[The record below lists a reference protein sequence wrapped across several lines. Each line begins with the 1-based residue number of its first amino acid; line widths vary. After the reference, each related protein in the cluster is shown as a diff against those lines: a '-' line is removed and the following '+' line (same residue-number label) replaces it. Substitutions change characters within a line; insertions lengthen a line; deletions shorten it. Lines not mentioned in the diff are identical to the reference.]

1 MISTTHPHPSGD
13 SEDENNE
20 SDLSGLIAIQA
31 TDNDTYHHL
40 HFQHSYS
47 LYIHVVD
54 MNAADTN
61 LFYYIV

>member
-13 SEDENNE
+13 IEDENNE

-47 LYIHVVD
+47 LYIVD
-54 MNAADTN
+54 MNAVDTN
-61 LFYYIV
+61 SFYYTV